1 MKPASLAA
9 WILKPPTRRATLH
22 DAQARP
28 AGCPRGDQRW
38 STFLRTTP
46 RPSSHVTFSWPS
58 RRHFACFTYLWVI
71 HHSSRRLLSFNVTEH
86 STSAW
91 TLQQLRDAV
100 RYEQC
105 YRYLI
110 HDRDSIFAKRLDESI
125 ARLSM
130 VVLKSPYQS
139 PKANA
144 ICERVIGTIRREC
157 LDWVIPLSEAHLR
170 LILKWWVSHYNRGRP
185 HMSLAPGV
193 PDPPATPRLGRGSD
207 IPASSRRRPCR
218 AC

>member
-1 MKPASLAA
+1 MLYV
-9 WILKPPTRRATLH
+9 
-22 DAQARP
+22 
-28 AGCPRGDQRW
+28 
-38 STFLRTTP
+38 F
-46 RPSSHVTFSWPS
+46 V
-58 RRHFACFTYLWVI
+58 VI

-110 HDRDSIFAKRLDESI
+110 HDRDSIFAKGLDESI

-170 LILKWWVSHYNRGRP
+170 LILKWWVSHYNRGVRTCRLR
-185 HMSLAPGV
+185 LAFQIHRQRHGWSRIRHPGIV
-193 PDPPATPRLGRGSD
+193 SAK
-207 IPASSRRRPCR
+207 ISSCMLSRCWPGCITNTHSWRRPPDSVSAGDR
-218 AC
+218 AIRPLLQVKHYYSPTTCIVIESAMATRPQ

>member
-1 MKPASLAA
+1 M
-9 WILKPPTRRATLH
+9 
-22 DAQARP
+22 
-28 AGCPRGDQRW
+28 
-38 STFLRTTP
+38 
-46 RPSSHVTFSWPS
+46 TFSWPS

-185 HMSLAPGV
+185 HMSLADCDSLGV
-193 PDPPATPRLGRGSD
+193 MKPFRSRSTKQLNNFGVMEPLDSRHME
-207 IPASSRRRPCR
+207 AS
-218 AC
+218 ALK